1 MAMDLVKLE
10 ERTAALSS
18 YGTSDLSDAV
28 SVTALIRTAKEV
40 NDQTKALK
48 EQDTRVKDEF
58 KRMCKPY
65 TDEGHGVTCYSFDD
79 GLKMTLTV
87 SGGGLDI
94 DEDALLRQL
103 YDAYGEIYG
112 DKGGKAWRAF
122 CAVSDPIDVPRK
134 LNEQKLAEEV
144 ARAKRIASGVEAGEV
159 MVTDEMVMSVAVEK
173 KPVLSAKCSAMTKAE
188 KKAYDMGE
196 LTDVLKVG

>member
-1 MAMDLVKLE
+1 MLDMVKLQE
-10 ERTAALSS
+10 HTAALSS
-18 YGTSDLSDAV
+18 YGTSDLANAE
-28 SVTALIRTAKEV
+28 SVKALIRTAKEV

-58 KRMCKPY
+58 KRVCKPY
-65 TDEGHGVTCYSFDD
+65 TDEGHGVTCYSFED

-87 SGGGLDI
+87 SGGGMEI
-94 DEDALLRQL
+94 DEESLLRSL
-103 YDAYGEIYG
+103 YEAYGEIYG
-112 DKGGKAWRAF
+112 DRGGKAWRAF
-122 CAVSDPIDVPRK
+122 CAVSDPVEVPRK

-159 MVTDEMVMSVAVEK
+159 MVTDDIVKSVAVEK

-188 KKAYDMGE
+188 KKAYEMGE
-196 LTDVLKVG
+196 LVDVLKVG